1 MKKSLSELE
10 LEAFLRPVGGET
22 DDDDDRPPPPPP
34 TMEDL
39 LIPAAASQKPRGDP
53 FANVCGDLGFA
64 FGDRVSSPVSRLDK
78 NAPSLFI

>member
-22 DDDDDRPPPPPP
+22 DDDHHQPTPPPA

-39 LIPAAASQKPRGDP
+39 LLPAAASQKPGGDT
-53 FANVCGDLGFA
+53 FADVCGDLGFA
-64 FGDRVSSPVSRLDK
+64 FGDRVSSPV
-78 NAPSLFI
+78 PSS